1 MSASAE
7 QQRVTSPAR
16 VVLVVIL
23 AAVLALLA
31 GCLVVPGMLF
41 GMFFG
46 NAKPSNERC
55 LPGGG
60 TSVINDGSQA
70 PYTGEWMNPMVGRLT
85 SPFGMRT
92 HPVTGQRLSHSG
104 QDIAAADNTPIHAA
118 GSGTVTIAGK
128 SSGGNTGFMVAID
141 HGGGIQSRYVHMWP
155 EDIKV
160 KVGQKVNVGDVVGLE
175 GTSGQS
181 TGPHLHFEIRING
194 KPTEPMAWMKAKGV
208 TLGTGPNGAPAG
220 KGQEEPVV
228 QAQAPTSESVEPHQ
242 VQQTIG
248 KASVQGQSFKSTD
261 GQVFRPSAEQWENL
275 QRVLLSVEA
284 SGMGKQAAVI
294 TIMTVIVESK
304 ARMYANSTVPES
316 LNYPHQAVGRDHDS
330 VGLFQQR
337 PSMGW
342 GSVKELMTVD
352 YSTKKFLSVL
362 KTTKGWK
369 QMQLGDAAQAVQRS
383 GVPDAYAKWESAAT
397 AIVNGQGANFV
408 ETAGADT
415 ASCGPIIKAPHPTA
429 QPAGNS
435 QQSTA
440 PSTTQESQD
449 PSETAAE
456 PGQDPSA
463 ARAKIEQALSSKI
476 GVPYMAGGRTPSG
489 WDGNGMVFWAA
500 EQAGVKGIPY
510 VDAWT
515 AGTEVEQGQGGDL
528 VVCGQ
533 RPDGTWRTTG
543 IMTAEGRNTFYLA
556 LEGQRTAK
564 APIPSSCK
572 FYSLVG

>member
-1 MSASAE
+1 MSTSAG
-7 QQRVTSPAR
+7 QQRSTSPAR
-16 VVLVVIL
+16 VVLVLIL

-31 GCLVVPGMLF
+31 GCLVVPGILF

-60 TSVINDGSQA
+60 TSVINDGNQA

-85 SPFGMRT
+85 SSFGMRV

-160 KVGQKVNVGDVVGLE
+160 KVGQKVNVGDIVGLE
-175 GTSGQS
+175 GTSGQA

-194 KPTEPMAWMKAKGV
+194 KPTEPMAWMEGKGV
-208 TLGTGPNGAPAG
+208 TLGTEPNAVPAG
-220 KGQEEPVV
+220 AGQGPAV
-228 QAQAPTSESVEPHQ
+228 QAQETTQDSLESHQ

-248 KASVQGQSFKSTD
+248 KASVEGQSFKSTD
-261 GQVFRPSAEQWENL
+261 GQVFKPSAEQWENL
-275 QRVLLSVEA
+275 QRVLVSVEA
-284 SGMGKQAAVI
+284 SGMGNQAAVI

-304 ARMYANSTVPES
+304 ALMHANSTVPES
-316 LNYPHQAVGRDHDS
+316 LTYSHQRIGRDHDS

-383 GVPDAYAKWESAAT
+383 GMPDAYAKWESAAT
-397 AIVNGQGANFV
+397 AIVNGQGTNFV
-408 ETAGADT
+408 ETTGAET
-415 ASCGPIIKAPHPTA
+415 ALCGPIIKAPNPTA

-435 QQSTA
+435 PQNTP

-449 PSETAAE
+449 PS
-456 PGQDPSA
+456 QSA
-463 ARAKIEQALSSKI
+463 ADPEQDRAATRAKIEAALSSKVW
-476 GVPYMAGGRTPSG
+476 VPYMAGGRSPSG

-543 IMTAEGRNTFYLA
+543 IMTAEGRNTFYLPM
-556 LEGQRTAK
+556 EGQRTAK
-564 APIPSSCK
+564 IPIPSPCK